1 MHNFYTPKSQ
11 VLGATTFSIRFK
23 LLLQTFGTIRENLLV
38 SYQPHMGNGKTRPDK
53 GRFQD
58 YRTGTFLSTNESKNM
73 TGLRLV
79 SKLWPVKSFY
89 RGRGLVPRAQ
99 LSINCGI
106 GCCFNNKFFWCFK
119 INKAHSWLTTAL
131 GVYQYLPPVNIFPC
145 CEI

>member
-1 MHNFYTPKSQ
+1 MTISVSLSLSLSLILSFTHTHTPSL
-11 VLGATTFSIRFK
+11 LGATTFSIRFK

-89 RGRGLVPRAQ
+89 RGVGTACAVVNQ
-99 LSINCGI
+99 LWN
-106 GCCFNNKFFWCFK
+106 
-119 INKAHSWLTTAL
+119 WLL
-131 GVYQYLPPVNIFPC
+131 LQ
-145 CEI
+145 